1 MIGSNGLTELCV
13 FPEMIKKSHRVDEL
27 KLVLKM
33 LGEKIKCATGGY
45 MEIVGY
51 RRLINVCEK
60 KINLLYIQK

>member
-1 MIGSNGLTELCV
+1 M